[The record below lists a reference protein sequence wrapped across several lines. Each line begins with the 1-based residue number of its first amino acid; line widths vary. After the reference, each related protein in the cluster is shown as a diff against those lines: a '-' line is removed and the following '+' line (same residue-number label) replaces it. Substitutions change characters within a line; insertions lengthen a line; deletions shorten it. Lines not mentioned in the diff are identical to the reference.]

1 MTSFPAIAP
10 SARSYSMGDYPN
22 TPYSGWNGTQT
33 RVRHSNAVTSAT
45 VSLRYQG
52 LERAVLSDFVD
63 HYFATAGTYI
73 TFSLPNDTWS
83 GVEDPADYTLF
94 GYRWRYA
101 SAPIIEDLP
110 YGLHNIEIELESVIP
125 EISIAPSK
133 RYNVAISWATG
144 TAIGLAAGDA
154 SAAGATWDVFVEWGE
169 VPPDGETPGQQLE
182 ASVTWTPGT
191 AQEVVSIFTPVIYT
205 GNASTNAVTGVGF
218 KPGFVWIKSRGGAN
232 HRVFDEVRG
241 TTKYWQSITA
251 QAEQTDANS
260 LTSFDSDGFTLGSS
274 SAVNSNSVNYVA
286 WCIQEKGST
295 ATNNDGS
302 TTTTVAAHSS
312 GAFSTFTYTGTGADA
327 TLGHGLGGAA
337 EFVILKRRDAAVV
350 DYVGASA
357 LSSNQYLSL
366 STNSL
371 PATASTIIQSLG
383 ATTIS
388 IGTNANVNGNTN
400 TYVGHAFRSIAGV
413 CKIGTYTGAAT
424 NVTVTTDFEVNFV
437 IIKRISGA
445 VGNWFVYDTAR
456 GQTKQLLINTIGA
469 ETTVSNIT
477 LGATTFVAASG
488 TDINVNG
495 ADYLYLAFR

>member
-1 MTSFPAIAP
+1 MTNFPTLAP
-10 SARSYSMGDYPN
+10 SSRSYSMGDYPN
-22 TPYSGWNGTQT
+22 TPYSGWNALQT
-33 RVRHSNAVTSAT
+33 RVRHSNAITKAQVN
-45 VSLRYQG
+45 LRYQG
-52 LERAVLSDFVD
+52 LTRALLSGFVN
-63 HYFATAGTYI
+63 HYAAMAGIYL
-73 TFSLPNDTWS
+73 TFPLPVETWS
-83 GVEDPADYTLF
+83 GTEDPADYTLV
-94 GYRWRYA
+94 GYEWRYA
-101 SAPIIEDLP
+101 SAPIVEDLP
-110 YGLHNIEIELESVIP
+110 YGLHNIEIQLESAIP
-125 EISIAPSK
+125 ELAIASSISLS
-133 RYNVAISWATG
+133 VSTSWTVGA
-144 TAIGLAAGDA
+144 AVGLASGAA
-154 SAAGATWDVFVEWGE
+154 SAAGRTWEIFAQWSE
-169 VPPDGETPGQQLE
+169 VPPNGDTPGQQLE
-182 ASVTWTPGT
+182 ASATWTPGT

-205 GNASTNAVTGVGF
+205 GNASTKAVTGVGF

-260 LTSFDSDGFTLGSS
+260 LTNFDSDGFTLGSS

-286 WCIQEKGST
+286 WCIKEKGST

-312 GAFSTFTYTGTGADA
+312 GAFSTFTYTGTGANA

-371 PATASTIIQSLG
+371 PSTASTIIQSLG
-383 ATTIS
+383 TTTIS
-388 IGTNANVNGNTN
+388 VGTSANVNGSTN
-400 TYVGHAFRSIAGV
+400 TYVGHAFRSIAGI

-424 NVTVTTDFEVNFV
+424 DVTVTTNFVVNFV

-445 VGNWFVYDTAR
+445 AGNWFVYDTAR
-456 GQTKQLLINTIGA
+456 GETKQLLLNTTGA
-469 ETTVSNIT
+469 ETTVSSIT
-477 LGATTFVAASG
+477 LGSTTFVAKSG